1 MIAYLKG
8 RLIHK
13 EPAYVIIETNG
24 IGYQVLISMN
34 TYSQLKDQEAITL
47 QTVLIVREDAHLLYG
62 FHALSEK
69 QMFNALIAVN
79 GIGPGTALLVLSS
92 LSPDDLR
99 EAILAEDIRTL
110 QSVKGIGGK
119 TAQRMVL
126 ELKDK
131 MKRDG
136 IGTSTVST
144 GGNGHNTLRSEALS
158 ALTTLG
164 IPRPAAEKS
173 IDTVLKKHG
182 NNISLEE
189 LVKLALKTA

>member
-1 MIAYLKG
+1 MIAFLKG
-8 RLIHK
+8 RLVHK
-13 EPAYVIIETNG
+13 EPAFVILETNG
-24 IGYQVLISMN
+24 IGYQVLISLN
-34 TYSQLKDQEAITL
+34 TYAQLKDQEALTL
-47 QTVLIVREDAHLLYG
+47 QTVLVVREDAHLLYG
-62 FHALSEK
+62 FFNAAEK
-69 QMFNALIAVN
+69 QMFQSLVSVN

-92 LSPDDLR
+92 LSPEDLR
-99 EAILAEDIRTL
+99 EAILTEDIRTL

-131 MKRDG
+131 MRRDG
-136 IGTSTVST
+136 MDISSGGATV
-144 GGNGHNTLRSEALS
+144 GHNKLRSEALS

-164 IPRPAAEKS
+164 IPKPAAEKS
-173 IDTVLKKHG
+173 VDSILKKHG